1 MTVLT
6 EVEKASVARDVRD
19 LIEGSGQRA
28 TLLRVTG
35 AKLYGSD
42 DQATEPIGEIP
53 IELVETP
60 SVNLSDNVDATGH
73 VLPEADV
80 RPTDR
85 IRLAGATYRVQTVKP
100 QNLFGVITHQV
111 VTLIHLR

>member
-1 MTVLT
+1 MLT
-6 EVEKASVARDVRD
+6 EAEKASVARDVWD
-19 LIEGSGQRA
+19 LIVGSGQTA

-42 DQATEPIGEIP
+42 DQAVEPIGEIP
-53 IELVETP
+53 IELVESP
-60 SVNLSDNVDATGH
+60 AINLSDNVDATGH

-85 IRLAGATYRVQTVKP
+85 IRLAGTMYRVQTVKP

-111 VTLIHLR
+111 VALILLR